1 MSPQRADH
9 ADQPAS
15 EIEDHDRGLEF
26 DLQTL
31 SRRGALAFL
40 GTGLLAV
47 AGCSSAAKVTSAGS
61 GTATSSAATT
71 ATSPTAA
78 ASSASAS
85 SASSTGTA
93 AESYTEIPEETS
105 GPYPGDGSNGPNV
118 LTQSG
123 IVRSDIRS
131 SFGTSTTTAKGV
143 PLTVTLTLRDSAN
156 GYQAI
161 KGAAVYLWHCNIDG
175 EYSLYGQNVSGE
187 NYLRGVQESD
197 ADGQVTFTTIFPAAY
212 SGRWPHIHFEVY
224 SSLANATAAGKIV
237 ATSQLALPAEAC
249 AKVYATSGYSQSV
262 ANLARTSLTSDM
274 VFGDDGGIHQLASMS
289 GSVSA
294 GYTAALTV
302 GV

>member
-1 MSPQRADH
+1 MTAQRAPQPDH
-9 ADQPAS
+9 PAPDH

-47 AGCSSAAKVTSAGS
+47 AGCSSAARISTAASATATTSAAAS
-61 GTATSSAATT
+61 TAGPASSAASGPAT
-71 ATSPTAA
+71 ATVT
-78 ASSASAS
+78 
-85 SASSTGTA
+85 
-93 AESYTEIPEETS
+93 TEIPEETS

-131 SFGTSTTTAKGV
+131 SFGSSSTTAEGV

-156 GYQAI
+156 GYQALQ
-161 KGAAVYLWHCNIDG
+161 GAAVYLWHCNIDG
-175 EYSLYGQNVSGE
+175 EYSLYGQGVSNE

-197 ADGQVTFTTIFPAAY
+197 ADGQVSFTTIFPAAY

-224 SSLANATAAGKIV
+224 SSLANATATGKIV
-237 ATSQLALPAEAC
+237 ATSQLALPEEAC
-249 AKVYATSGYSQSV
+249 TKVYATSGYEQSV